1 MLSPLHQHVCLAWC
15 RQCLRFRRQ
24 DWAAIL
30 FTDESRFHLHWSD
43 GRRCIY
49 RREGEH
55 YADAC
60 VVQHS
65 LFSGGSVIVWGSPH
79 STEHHRTQME
89 VINGNLTG
97 IRYHDQVLRPPV
109 PAGSWM
115 SHHTSIGQHAFS
127 RRTSSHRL
135 RRTRTFPHFLGHR
148 FRLIFLQKNMC
159 VMKRNDDFTI
169 FKTSRRRW
177 PNCNKPWYRY
187 GTTSLK
193 G

>member
-1 MLSPLHQHVCLAWC
+1 MCLAWC

-97 IRYHDQVLRPPV
+97 IRYHGEVIRSHILPFLQVHGRHNTLQQENTYH
-109 PAGSWM
+109 WTLT
-115 SHHTSIGQHAFS
+115 SHEWSP
-127 RRTSSHRL
+127 TSSHS
-135 RRTRTFPHFLGHR
+135 RTFPHFPGQL
-148 FRLIFLQKNMC
+148 FCMIFL
-159 VMKRNDDFTI
+159 
-169 FKTSRRRW
+169 
-177 PNCNKPWYRY
+177 P
-187 GTTSLK
+187 
-193 G
+193 